1 MSLQP
6 PDEIVLAPAGEI
18 VPATGSE
25 APAPRGHASILE
37 LLAVL
42 VLSVALAMA
51 MWHVA
56 WQHPLTTQLGSPG
69 DSDEYSWFL
78 AWIPYSIGHG
88 LDPLISSYV
97 NFPHG
102 VNLMW
107 NTSVILP
114 SFVMSPITLIFGAA
128 FSYNILITAAP
139 ALGATF
145 AYIAFRRWASPLPS
159 LAGGLVYGFSPYMVS
174 QSVGHL
180 AQTLMMSAPL
190 MLILLDRLLV
200 VQAKAPWRDGLL
212 FGLLAW
218 AQLLTAEE
226 TLALEVVTAAFAVLV
241 LCVFNWAAVAAH
253 LRYAAKGLIA
263 TAGLFVPLS
272 APFLAVQYLGPYRVQ
287 NAHPPNV
294 YVSDLFNF
302 FVPTNITKFA
312 PHSALAVASRFTGN
326 GSEQGAY
333 IGLPLLV
340 FIALTLYFARRRGVT
355 WVALATGVGAGL
367 LSLGPTLHVLGH
379 VSPLPMPDDILKHFP
394 TLHNLL
400 PDRFAGTMWLGVAL
414 LVAIGLDELKRLA
427 VPYKI
432 LGWAL
437 GALGLVALFPITN
450 FPAGASPLYS
460 AYDTG
465 MACPKT
471 TGPSSGHPPVALL
484 LPPVNELN
492 LRWQPES
499 KFCFV
504 MPTDTGMTG
513 TNQGDRGAL
522 RLMLSL
528 DNPGTPL
535 PPLTAQTRA
544 DAAGDIATL
553 DIKEIVI
560 GPEFP
565 QSPNWSPKSQAK
577 LVAWVEW
584 LVGQTPLQSHD
595 AFISYIWKDLP
606 PTIDIASGHVGT
618 VPGAY

>member
-1 MSLQP
+1 M
-6 PDEIVLAPAGEI
+6 VAPTAEI
-18 VPATGSE
+18 VPATARE
-25 APAPRGHASILE
+25 APALRGHASRLE
-37 LLAVL
+37 LAAVL
-42 VLSVALAMA
+42 VLSVALAIA
-51 MWHVA
+51 MWHTA
-56 WQHPLTTQLGSPG
+56 WEHPFTTQLGAPG

-78 AWIPYSIGHG
+78 AWAPYSIGHG
-88 LDPLISSYV
+88 LDPLISHYV
-97 NFPHG
+97 NFPNG

-114 SFVMSPITLIFGAA
+114 SFVMSPVTLIFDAA

-145 AYIAFRRWASPLPS
+145 AYIALRRWASPLPS
-159 LAGGLVYGFSPYMVS
+159 LAGSLIYGFSPYMVS

-226 TLALEVVTAAFAVLV
+226 TLALEVVTAAIAVVV
-241 LCVFNWAAVAAH
+241 LCALNWAAVGLH
-253 LRYAAKGLIA
+253 LRYAARGFG
-263 TAGLFVPLS
+263 TAAILFVPLS
-272 APFLAVQYLGPYRVQ
+272 LPFVAVQYLGPYRVQ
-287 NAHPPNV
+287 DVHPSNV

-312 PHSALAVASRFTGN
+312 PHSALVVASRFTGN

-340 FIALTLYFARRRGVT
+340 FIALTLWFARRRGVT
-355 WVALATGVGAGL
+355 WVALAIGAGAGI

-379 VSPLPMPDDILKHFP
+379 VSKLPMPDDILKHFP

-414 LVAIGLDELKRLA
+414 LVAIGLDQLKHLA
-427 VPYKI
+427 VPYKA

-437 GALGLVALFPITN
+437 GALGLVTLFPITN
-450 FPAGASPLYS
+450 YPAGASPLYS

-465 MACPKT
+465 LACPKT
-471 TGPSSGHPPVALL
+471 SGLSSGHPPVALL

-513 TNQGDRGAL
+513 TNQGDRGPL

-528 DNPGTPL
+528 DNPGTSL
-535 PPLTAQTRA
+535 PPLTAQTRGE
-544 DAAGDIATL
+544 AAGDIATL
-553 DIKEIVI
+553 QIKEIVI

-565 QSPNWSPKSQAK
+565 QSPDWNPKSQAK
-577 LVAWVEW
+577 LVSWVEW
-584 LVGQTPLQSHD
+584 LLGQAPLQSHD

>member
-1 MSLQP
+1 M
-6 PDEIVLAPAGEI
+6 
-18 VPATGSE
+18 
-25 APAPRGHASILE
+25 
-37 LLAVL
+37 L
-42 VLSVALAMA
+42 VLSVALAVA
-51 MWHVA
+51 MWHAA
-56 WQHPLTTQLGSPG
+56 WEHPLTTQLGSPG

-97 NFPHG
+97 NFPNG

-114 SFVMSPITLIFGAA
+114 SFVMSPITLIFDAA

-145 AYIAFRRWASPLPS
+145 AYMALRRWASPLPS
-159 LAGGLVYGFSPYMVS
+159 LAGGLIFGFNPYMVS

-200 VQAKAPWRDGLL
+200 VQAKTPWRDGLL
-212 FGLLAW
+212 LGLVCW

-226 TLALEVVTAAFAVLV
+226 TLALEGVTAAIAVAVLCA
-241 LCVFNWAAVAAH
+241 LNWGAVAPH
-253 LRYAAKGLIA
+253 LRYAARGFGSA
-263 TAGLFVPLS
+263 AALFVPLS
-272 APFLAVQYLGPYRVQ
+272 APFLAVQYLGPYKVQ
-287 NAHPPNV
+287 DVHPANV

-312 PHSALAVASRFTGN
+312 PHSALVVASRFTGN

-355 WVALATGVGAGL
+355 WVALAAAVGAGL
-367 LSLGPTLHVLGH
+367 LSLGPTLHALGH

-427 VPYKI
+427 VPYKV

-450 FPAGASPLYS
+450 YPAGASPLYS

-465 MACPKT
+465 LACPKT
-471 TGPSSGHPPVALL
+471 SGASSHPPVALL
-484 LPPVNELN
+484 LPPINELN

-528 DNPGTPL
+528 DNPGTAL

-544 DAAGDIATL
+544 QAAGDIATL
-553 DIKEIVI
+553 QIKEIVI

-565 QSPNWSPKSQAK
+565 QSPNWNPKSQAK

-584 LVGQTPLQSHD
+584 LVGQAPLQSHD

>member
-1 MSLQP
+1 MVTPLA
-6 PDEIVLAPAGEI
+6 DEMVAAPA
-18 VPATGSE
+18 SE
-25 APAPRGHASILE
+25 AAAPRGHASRLE
-37 LLAVL
+37 LVAVL
-42 VLSVALAMA
+42 VLSAVLATA

-56 WQHPLTTQLGSPG
+56 WRHPFTTQLGTPG

-78 AWIPYSIGHG
+78 AWVPYSIGHG
-88 LDPLISSYV
+88 LDPLISHYV
-97 NFPHG
+97 NFPNG

-114 SFVMSPITLIFGAA
+114 SFIMSPVTVIFNAA

-145 AYIAFRRWASPLPS
+145 AYVALRRWASPFPS
-159 LAGGLVYGFSPYMVS
+159 LAGGLIFGFNPYMVS

-180 AQTLMMSAPL
+180 AQVLMMSAPL

-200 VQAKAPWRDGLL
+200 VQAKTPWRDGLL
-212 FGLLAW
+212 LGLLCW

-226 TLALEVVTAAFAVLV
+226 TLALEAVTAAIAVVV
-241 LCVFNWAAVAAH
+241 LCALNWTSVAAH
-253 LRYAAKGLIA
+253 LRYAARGFGA
-263 TAGLFVPLS
+263 AAALFVPLS
-272 APFLAVQYLGPYRVQ
+272 VPFLAVQYLGPYRVQ
-287 NAHPPNV
+287 DVHPPNE

-312 PHSALAVASRFTGN
+312 PHSALVVATRFTGN

-340 FIALTLYFARRRGVT
+340 FIALTLYFARSRGIT
-355 WVALATGVGAGL
+355 WVALAAGVGAGL

-379 VSPLPMPDDILKHFP
+379 VSPLPMPDDLLKHFP

-414 LVAIGLDELKRLA
+414 LVAIGLNELKRLP

-450 FPAGASPLYS
+450 YPAGASPLYS
-460 AYDTG
+460 AYYSG
-465 MACPKT
+465 LACPKT
-471 TGPSSGHPPVALL
+471 SGPSSGHPPVALL
-484 LPPVNELN
+484 

-528 DNPGTPL
+528 DNPRTVL

-544 DAAGDIATL
+544 EAAGDIATL
-553 DIKEIVI
+553 QIKEIVI

-565 QSPNWSPKSQAK
+565 ESPDGSPQRQAK

-584 LVGQTPLQSHD
+584 LLGQAPLQSND

>member
-1 MSLQP
+1 MVTP
-6 PDEIVLAPAGEI
+6 PAEEMVAPPAEEMVAAPA
-18 VPATGSE
+18 SE
-25 APAPRGHASILE
+25 AAAPRGHASRLE
-37 LLAVL
+37 LVAVL
-42 VLSVALAMA
+42 VLSVVLAMA

-56 WQHPLTTQLGSPG
+56 WQHPFSTQLGNPG

-78 AWIPYSIGHG
+78 AWVPYSIGHG
-88 LDPLISSYV
+88 LDPLISHYV
-97 NFPHG
+97 NFPNG

-114 SFVMSPITLIFGAA
+114 GFLMSPITLIFNAA

-145 AYIAFRRWASPLPS
+145 AYMALRRWASPLPS
-159 LAGGLVYGFSPYMVS
+159 LAGGLIFGFNPYMVS

-200 VQAKAPWRDGLL
+200 VQAKTPWRDGLL
-212 FGLLAW
+212 LGLLAW

-226 TLALEVVTAAFAVLV
+226 TLALEAVTAAIAVLV
-241 LCVFNWAAVAAH
+241 LCALNWAAVAAH
-253 LRYAAKGLIA
+253 LRYAARGFGAAAI
-263 TAGLFVPLS
+263 LFVPLS
-272 APFLAVQYLGPYRVQ
+272 VPFLAVQYLGPYRVQ
-287 NAHPPNV
+287 DVHPANV

-312 PHSALAVASRFTGN
+312 PHSALVVAARFTGN
-326 GSEQGAY
+326 GSEEGAY
-333 IGLPLLV
+333 IGLPFLV
-340 FIALTLYFARRRGVT
+340 FIALTLWFARRRGVT
-355 WVALATGVGAGL
+355 WAALAMGVGAGL

-379 VSPLPMPDDILKHFP
+379 VSPLPMPDDLLKHFP

-400 PDRFAGTMWLGVAL
+400 PDRFASTMWLGVAL

-437 GALGLVALFPITN
+437 GALGLVALFPITS

-465 MACPKT
+465 LACPKT
-471 TGPSSGHPPVALL
+471 SGPSSHPPVALL
-484 LPPVNELN
+484 LPAVNELN

-522 RLMLSL
+522 RLLLSL
-528 DNPGTPL
+528 DQPGTTL
-535 PPLTAQTRA
+535 PRLTAQTRA
-544 DAAGDIATL
+544 EAAGDIATL
-553 DIKEIVI
+553 QIKEIVI

-565 QSPNWSPKSQAK
+565 QSPNWSPKNQAK

-584 LVGQTPLQSHD
+584 LLGQAPLQSHD
-595 AFISYIWKDLP
+595 AYISYIWKDLP

>member
-1 MSLQP
+1 
-6 PDEIVLAPAGEI
+6 V
-18 VPATGSE
+18 
-25 APAPRGHASILE
+25 
-37 LLAVL
+37 AVL
-42 VLSVALAMA
+42 VLSLALAML

-56 WQHPLTTQLGSPG
+56 WEHPLTTQVGSPG

-88 LDPLISSYV
+88 LDPLISHYV
-97 NFPHG
+97 NFPNG

-114 SFVMSPITLIFGAA
+114 SVVMSPVTLIFDAA

-145 AYIAFRRWASPLPS
+145 AYVALRRWASPLPS
-159 LAGGLVYGFSPYMVS
+159 LAGGLIFGFNPYMVS

-200 VQAKAPWRDGLL
+200 VQAKTPWRDGLL
-212 FGLLAW
+212 LGLLAW

-241 LCVFNWAAVAAH
+241 LCLLNRAAVAAH
-253 LRYAAKGLIA
+253 LRYAARGIGGA
-263 TAGLFVPLS
+263 AALFVPLS

-287 NAHPPNV
+287 DVHPANE

-312 PHSALAVASRFTGN
+312 PHSALVVASRFTGN

-333 IGLPLLV
+333 IGLPLLL
-340 FIALTLYFARRRGVT
+340 FIALTLWFARRRCVT
-355 WVALATGVGAGL
+355 WVTLAIGVGAGL

-400 PDRFAGTMWLGVAL
+400 PDRFASTMWLGVAL

-427 VPYKI
+427 VPYKMV
-432 LGWAL
+432 GWAL

-450 FPAGASPLYS
+450 YPAGASPLYS
-460 AYDTG
+460 AYYSG
-465 MACPKT
+465 LACPKT
-471 TGPSSGHPPVALL
+471 SGTGAGHPPVALL

-528 DNPGTPL
+528 DNPGTTL

-544 DAAGDIATL
+544 EAAGDIATL
-553 DIKEIVI
+553 QIKEIVI
-560 GPEFP
+560 DPEFP
-565 QSPNWSPKSQAK
+565 ESPDWSPQRQAK

-584 LVGQTPLQSHD
+584 LVGQAPLQSD
-595 AFISYIWKDLP
+595 DPFISYIWKDLP

-618 VPGAY
+618 VAGAY